1 MLQLLEQAIRDVGF
15 GPAVHARLKRVSF
28 AEAFGQSA
36 PLAAMLG
43 PIQDRTDHLQ
53 VALTDIAS
61 LPGQAVLNG
70 GKLCR
75 RGHRS

>member
-15 GPAVHARLKRVSF
+15 GPAVHARLDRVSF
-28 AEAFGQSA
+28 AEAFGRSA

-53 VALTDIAS
+53 AVLTDIAS
-61 LPGQAVLNG
+61 LPVQAVLNG
-70 GKLCR
+70 GKLRR
-75 RGHRS
+75 RGHHS